1 VKLFIRKAIIFTLP
15 IALFVVVTE
24 YIVRKI
30 PNDYSYKNEYL
41 FSNSKN
47 IEILVLGNSH
57 SFFGI
62 NPAYFSRSTFNAAH
76 VSQSLNYDYFI
87 FNKYKNKLSN
97 LKTLILPVSYFTLFS
112 KLENGIEDWRVK
124 NYSIYY
130 GCQYHYD
137 LKYNFET
144 IGEKP
149 LMVLKKVYKYL
160 KGSNNIKV
168 SELGFCLNYSN
179 VKQSDLMATGVTAA
193 KRHTKS
199 DLDLLATNINL
210 LNKLITESNA
220 QGIRVVLFTPPARKS
235 YISNLNR
242 YQLSVMK
249 SNIAEIIR
257 ENSYVEYYDFMND
270 TRFVDDD
277 FKDADHLNGIGAK
290 KLTQLIDRIILD
302 KTNSAYIETTNKS
315 T

>member
-1 VKLFIRKAIIFTLP
+1 
-15 IALFVVVTE
+15 
-24 YIVRKI
+24 
-30 PNDYSYKNEYL
+30 
-41 FSNSKN
+41 
-47 IEILVLGNSH
+47 
-57 SFFGI
+57 
-62 NPAYFSRSTFNAAH
+62 
-76 VSQSLNYDYFI
+76 
-87 FNKYKNKLSN
+87 
-97 LKTLILPVSYFTLFS
+97 
-112 KLENGIEDWRVK
+112 
-124 NYSIYY
+124 
-130 GCQYHYD
+130 
-137 LKYNFET
+137 
-144 IGEKP
+144 
-149 LMVLKKVYKYL
+149 MVLKKVYKYL